1 MVHKKFSPAHRREIT
16 PVFYKSIKYALENEE
31 EALDYALS
39 FGRGIEKNKGRKF
52 VRMYVNND
60 TLNMGQE
67 GLNALNKLFQFAKE
81 SEIIDKQPNIEL
93 CVPDN

>member
-1 MVHKKFSPAHRREIT
+1 
-16 PVFYKSIKYALENEE
+16 
-31 EALDYALS
+31 
-39 FGRGIEKNKGRKF
+39 
-52 VRMYVNND
+52 
-60 TLNMGQE
+60 MGQE